1 MRKIL
6 VFSVLLVAV
15 CAQGGFEG
23 DQVLRITLRD
33 EEQASLVMSMEE
45 QDHLQLDIWRSPL
58 KTDLIMDVHV
68 PQGSLQSFKVFLEH
82 NGIQYSAMIEDLQ
95 VMIDNEKAELEKST
109 MMERTSS
116 TFEYNKYHTLDEIY
130 NWMDSMTFEFP
141 GLVKKLQI
149 GKSFEGRPL
158 FVLKFSTG
166 GTQRPAIWIDSGIHA
181 REWVS
186 PASAVWMAK
195 KITSDYGQEPF
206 ITSLLQKMDI
216 YMEIVVNPDGY
227 VYTHTQNRMWR
238 KTRSTIPGS
247 RCVGVDAN
255 RNFNAGFG
263 GPGTSSNPCRETY
276 CGPYANSEPEVAAIV
291 NFVQTHRNIKSFIT
305 IHSYSQLL
313 MFPFGYKCVP
323 PADYQELE
331 GLSKLAVGSL
341 TSLYGTQYKTGSIC
355 DAIYQ
360 ASGGSIDWTYNQG
373 IKYSFAFELRDTG
386 RYGFMLPS
394 REIIPTAQETWEA
407 MKIIME
413 YVNNR
418 S

>member
-1 MRKIL
+1 MGKLL
-6 VFSVLLVAV
+6 VFSALLVAV

-33 EEQASLVMSMEE
+33 EEQASAVMAMVE

-58 KTDLIMDVHV
+58 KTDLIMDVRV
-68 PQGSLQSFKVFLEH
+68 PRGSLQTFKVFLEH
-82 NGIQYSAMIEDLQ
+82 GEIQYSTMIEDLQ
-95 VMIDNEKAELEKST
+95 VMIENEKAELERST
-109 MMERTSS
+109 MMERTLS
-116 TFEYNKYHTLDEIY
+116 TFNFGTYHTLSEIY
-130 NWMDSMTFEFP
+130 AWMDDLVFAFP
-141 GLVKKLQI
+141 SLLQKLEI
-149 GKSFEGRPL
+149 GTSFEGRAL
-158 FVLKFSTG
+158 YVLKFSTG
-166 GTQRPAIWIDSGIHA
+166 GSQRPAVWIDSGIHA

-186 PASAVWMAK
+186 PASAIWMAN

-206 ITSLLQKMDI
+206 ITSLLQRMDI

-227 VYTHTQNRMWR
+227 VYTHTKNRMWR
-238 KTRSTIPGS
+238 KTRSGVPGGK
-247 RCVGVDAN
+247 CLGVDPN
-255 RNFNAGFG
+255 RNFDAGFG

-276 CGPYANSEPEVAAIV
+276 HGPYANSEPEVAAIV
-291 NFVQTHRNIKSFIT
+291 NFLQNHRNIKSFIS

-313 MFPFGYKCVP
+313 MFPFGYKCVH

-331 GLSKLAVGSL
+331 GIAKSAVRSL
-341 TSLYGTQYKTGSIC
+341 TAMYGTRYKIGSIC

-407 MKIIME
+407 MKSIME
-413 YVNNR
+413 YVGSR